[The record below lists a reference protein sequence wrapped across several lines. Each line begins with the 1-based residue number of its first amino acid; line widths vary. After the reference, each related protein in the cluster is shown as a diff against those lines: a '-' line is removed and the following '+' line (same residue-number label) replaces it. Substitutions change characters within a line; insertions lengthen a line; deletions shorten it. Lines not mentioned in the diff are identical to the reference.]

1 MNAQEKILEGLQ
13 KLQDRIEAL
22 KLSIGVLKTMKE
34 HNAIVTIPFNESYLT
49 DEKRLKLYQYVIS
62 FIEENHFKE
71 LTVKAKAINHTKVNT
86 YKVVENGT
94 LAEIPEEKE
103 DEEYRYPMQEMW
115 DKVDNL
121 FEVNNLEY
129 ITLEW
134 EN

>member
-49 DEKRLKLYQYVIS
+49 DEKRLKLYQSVIS

-71 LTVKAKAINHTKVNT
+71 LMVKVKPINRTKIHT
-86 YKVVENGT
+86 YKVIENSA
-94 LAEIPEEKE
+94 LVEIPEEKE

-121 FEVNNLEY
+121 FEVDNLEY